1 MVGACSHLRAM
12 SIYILLTHIH
22 NDVCVS
28 VHAVVGRIRD
38 LYFSKEN
45 NSSGGVAVPHL
56 QTAWKSGR
64 QDVSLE
70 GNKTLF
76 PLSVN
81 AASSTGIMIQPRF
94 GC

>member
-12 SIYILLTHIH
+12 NIYILLTHIH

-28 VHAVVGRIRD
+28 AHAVVGRVRD
-38 LYFSKEN
+38 LYFSNES

-64 QDVSLE
+64 QDVSME

-81 AASSTGIMIQPRF
+81 AASSTAIMIQPRF